1 MKRVLFGM
9 AALTA
14 IALCSGT
21 ASAQAV
27 VLPTYQQPVVPAAYP
42 AVVGG
47 TVMTPGVAVA
57 PTVVVSPPLP
67 IVRVGYP
74 YYWYGRP
81 YYYPHYYHRRW

>member
-14 IALCSGT
+14 IAVCSGT

-27 VLPTYQQPVVPAAYP
+27 VLPTYQQPVVSP

-47 TVMTPGVAVA
+47 TIVTPGVAVA

-81 YYYPHYYHRRW
+81 YYYPYHHYHHRW